1 MNSDRTQINE
11 GIDDVQTYRPDFSE
25 AVHRALEKWP
35 DVPAC
40 FSWLA
45 LDARGRWRIG
55 GGPITHAGT
64 IAFLSAHYA
73 CDGQGRW
80 YVQNGPQT
88 AYVDLETAP
97 WVLSVATDGSLST
110 HTGLAIERYGEIF
123 VTADGEVLVATR
135 LGLGVIMDR
144 DLELFARQL
153 RAADGDALTVLA
165 EAAAGAPAT
174 LIDADGARHPVCRA
188 SLDELAS
195 RYGFVRR
202 PAQ

>member
-11 GIDDVQTYRPDFSE
+11 GPDDVQGYRPDFSD

-40 FSWLA
+40 FNWLA

-55 GGPITHAGT
+55 GGPITHAGA
-64 IAFLSAHYA
+64 IAFLNAHYA
-73 CDGQGRW
+73 CDRQGRW

-88 AYVDLETAP
+88 AYVDLELAP
-97 WVLSVATDGSLST
+97 WVLSVGADGSLST

-123 VTADGEVLVATR
+123 VTADGEVLVATT
-135 LGLGVIMDR
+135 LGPAAIIDR
-144 DLELFARQL
+144 DLESFARQL
-153 RAADGDALTVLA
+153 RAADGDPMAVLA
-165 EAAAGAPAT
+165 GAAAGAEAT
-174 LIDADGARHPVCRA
+174 LTGADGALHPVRSA
-188 SLDELAS
+188 SLDDLAS

-202 PAQ
+202 PAP